1 VDDLTGADVNDA
13 TFLDLLRT
21 ITHDGFMSMT
31 WIFVAMTLFI
41 VGLALFRLLPRRAVN
56 LIAEENGER

>member
-1 VDDLTGADVNDA
+1 MNDA
-13 TFLDLLRT
+13 TFLDLLRA

-41 VGLALFRLLPRRAVN
+41 VGLALYRLVPRRIVN
-56 LIAEENGER
+56 PIAEENPER